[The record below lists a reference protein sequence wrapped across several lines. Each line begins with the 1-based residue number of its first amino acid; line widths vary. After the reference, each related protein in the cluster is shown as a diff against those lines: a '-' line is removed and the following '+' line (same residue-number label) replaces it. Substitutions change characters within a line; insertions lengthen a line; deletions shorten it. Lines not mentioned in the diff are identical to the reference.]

1 MSNFEKKIIESIENE
16 FENNILLPDYES
28 IMLYLYYIVAYT
40 GQCNIMFCNS
50 FIQEAIQLLKN
61 SLILYKKG
69 FFDCAFYSIR
79 QSSEVMDSM
88 LYLAKSPSE
97 KVYDW
102 KSKNYFPVDS
112 KVRQQLE
119 KISNDYKEIKSLLPD
134 FFRHHEELIIKI
146 HKIIHKQGFDTFYQ
160 LRTPINRKITN
171 YSQEDEIAL
180 FLETLKYTIG
190 KLLILIVILDP
201 MCLAL
206 ADENVNGKINM
217 NLMTEPIDTTFFENI
232 LGLSNIVSKIKSSN
246 YYKDFVSYFGEKEEM
261 LPATYSVIRDQ
272 FWNIEK
278 LNEIESQFH
287 MLSTDEKFMFNILKR
302 GIKASLF
309 YYAGGLGWYY
319 TSNMSNLKEFSV
331 NTIDFQNYTKSR
343 EAFNQKRKNVYI
355 SVIKQSKDDF
365 LFIEHNMPFNKDE
378 INKLLELEK
387 KHLKYLEK
395 CEYEMDKILNL

>member
-28 IMLYLYYIVAYT
+28 IMLYLYYIVVYT

-102 KSKNYFPVDS
+102 KSKNYFPVDR

-206 ADENVNGKINM
+206 ADENVNWKINM

-232 LGLSNIVSKIKSSN
+232 LGLSDIVSKIKSSN
-246 YYKDFVSYFGEKEEM
+246 YYKDFVSYFEEKEEM
-261 LPATYSVIRDQ
+261 LPATYSVIREQ

>member
-16 FENNILLPDYES
+16 FENNILLPDYKS
-28 IMLYLYYIVAYT
+28 LMLYLYYIVVYT

-97 KVYDW
+97 KVNDW
-102 KSKNYFPVDS
+102 KSKSYFPVDS

-232 LGLSNIVSKIKSSN
+232 LGVSDIVSKIKSSN
-246 YYKDFVSYFGEKEEM
+246 YYKDFVSYFEKKEEM
-261 LPATYSVIRDQ
+261 LPATYSVIREQ

-278 LNEIESQFH
+278 LNEIENQFH
-287 MLSTDEKFMFNILKR
+287 MLSTDEKFMFNILKS

-365 LFIEHNMPFNKDE
+365 LFIEHNIPFNKDE

-387 KHLKYLEK
+387 KHLEYLEK
-395 CEYEMDKILNL
+395 CEYEIDKILNL

>member
-28 IMLYLYYIVAYT
+28 IMLYLYYIVVYT

-232 LGLSNIVSKIKSSN
+232 LGLSDIVSKIKSSN
-246 YYKDFVSYFGEKEEM
+246 YYKDFVSYFEEKEEM
-261 LPATYSVIRDQ
+261 LPATYSVIREQ

-395 CEYEMDKILNL
+395 C

>member
-28 IMLYLYYIVAYT
+28 IMLYLYYIVVYT

-232 LGLSNIVSKIKSSN
+232 LGLSDIVSKIKSSN
-246 YYKDFVSYFGEKEEM
+246 YYKDFVSYFEEKEEM
-261 LPATYSVIRDQ
+261 LPATYSVIREQ

-343 EAFNQKRKNVYI
+343 KAFNQKRKNVYI

>member
-28 IMLYLYYIVAYT
+28 IMLYLYYIVVYT

-97 KVYDW
+97 KVNDW
-102 KSKNYFPVDS
+102 KSKSYFPVDS

-232 LGLSNIVSKIKSSN
+232 LGVSDIVSKIKSSN
-246 YYKDFVSYFGEKEEM
+246 YYKDFVSYFEEKEEM
-261 LPATYSVIRDQ
+261 LPATYSVIREQ

-278 LNEIESQFH
+278 LNEIENQFH
-287 MLSTDEKFMFNILKR
+287 MLSTDEKFMFNILKS

-387 KHLKYLEK
+387 KHLEYLEK
-395 CEYEMDKILNL
+395 CEYEIDKILNL

>member
-28 IMLYLYYIVAYT
+28 IMLYLYYIVVYT

-190 KLLILIVILDP
+190 KLLVLIVILDP

-232 LGLSNIVSKIKSSN
+232 LGLSDIVSKIKSSN
-246 YYKDFVSYFGEKEEM
+246 YYKDFVSYFEEKEEM
-261 LPATYSVIRDQ
+261 LPATYSVIREQ

>member
-28 IMLYLYYIVAYT
+28 IMLYLYYIVVYT

-134 FFRHHEELIIKI
+134 FFRPHEELIIKI

-232 LGLSNIVSKIKSSN
+232 LGLSDIVSKIKSSN
-246 YYKDFVSYFGEKEEM
+246 YYKDFVSYFEEKEEM
-261 LPATYSVIRDQ
+261 LPATYSVIREQ